1 MKKYLKRYIPIKIVD
16 EKIIK
21 LINIFCLDK
30 GNLKISVIEI
40 IKHEISLISSFK
52 ALSISADLKVF
63 IIWRKIKKR
72 KSNINISDKG
82 LSLIIWALSDTKSSI
97 IYRKK
102 IINKITKKIGV
113 SKKVEEILNISI
125 LKRGKVKKA
134 DSHKRFSSLTNI
146 YLQ

>member
-63 IIWRKIKKR
+63 II
-72 KSNINISDKG
+72 
-82 LSLIIWALSDTKSSI
+82 
-97 IYRKK
+97 
-102 IINKITKKIGV
+102 
-113 SKKVEEILNISI
+113 
-125 LKRGKVKKA
+125 
-134 DSHKRFSSLTNI
+134 
-146 YLQ
+146 